1 MTMKTY
7 TQISRSSVWTPG
19 WLGWL
24 FLLPALALSL
34 PAQTGPELNITLTN
48 GGTNALISWEE
59 NPGEECLVYYSW
71 SLDGPWFVCLE
82 EIARASTQCQM
93 TLQVIDNKRY
103 YRLRQ
108 VQSQR
113 FVDDF
118 GDGDIAGWTID
129 YWDPEATNYLTLD
142 PSGGQLRIHGQAGA
156 NQTRNVFFCKTNLW
170 LGDFAMSIDIIDWHE
185 IEGDIPRVSLTANGQ
200 MDYWNE
206 PRNYSSNN
214 GGVNMAPNGSTIISE
229 LWLMRVWTNGS
240 GVVVNS
246 DPFLKIVPSKDYRLE
261 FYGAS
266 GWYRVVLYEILSDGA
281 LSRIMGRTVE
291 DPIPLTQGWVGFA
304 VSEKG
309 PGGYLDFTLDNFVAV
324 GTVP

>member
-1 MTMKTY
+1 MKTY
-7 TQISRSSVWTPG
+7 TQTSRSSFRTLG
-19 WLGWL
+19 RLGWL
-24 FLLPALALSL
+24 LLLPALALSL
-34 PAQTGPELNITLTN
+34 PAATGPELNITLTN
-48 GGTNALISWEE
+48 GGKNVLITWVE

-113 FVDDF
+113 FEERF
-118 GDGDIAGWTID
+118 DGDLDGWTID
-129 YWDPEATNYLTLD
+129 YWDHDATNYLTLD
-142 PSGGQLRIHGQAGA
+142 PSAGQLRIYGQAGT
-156 NQTRNVFFCKTNLW
+156 NETRNVFFCKTNLW
-170 LGDFAMSIDIIDWHE
+170 LGDFAMSIDILDWHE
-185 IEGDIPRVSLTANGQ
+185 IPGDIPNVSLVANGQ

-206 PRNYSSNN
+206 PRNYSSNS
-214 GGVNMAPNGSTIISE
+214 GGVSMAPDGSTIVSQ
-229 LWLMRVWTNGS
+229 LWLGRVYTNGF

-246 DPFLKIVPSKDYRLE
+246 DLFYKIVPSKDYRLE

-266 GWYRVVLYEILSDGA
+266 GWYRVVLYEILPDGT

-291 DPIPLTQGWVGFA
+291 DPIPLTQGWVAFG
-304 VSEKG
+304 VNEKG
-309 PGGYLDFTLDNFVAV
+309 SDGYLDFTLDNFVVV
-324 GTVP
+324 GTVPPSP

>member
-1 MTMKTY
+1 MKTY
-7 TQISRSSVWTPG
+7 TPTSRSSFRTPG
-19 WLGWL
+19 RLGWL
-24 FLLPALALSL
+24 LLLPALALSL
-34 PAQTGPELNITLTN
+34 PAATGPELNITLTN
-48 GGTNALISWEE
+48 GGKNVLIIWEE

-71 SLDGPWFVCLE
+71 SMDGPWFVCLE

-93 TLQVIDNKRY
+93 TVQVIDSKRY

-118 GDGDIAGWTID
+118 GHGDIAGWTID
-129 YWDPEATNYLTLD
+129 YWDPQATNYLTLD
-142 PSGGQLRIHGQAGA
+142 PSAGQLRIHGQAGA

-170 LGDFAMSIDIIDWHE
+170 LGDFAMSIVILDWHE
-185 IEGDIPRVSLTANGQ
+185 IPGDIPTVALLANANMG
-200 MDYWNE
+200 YFSTN
-206 PRNYSSNN
+206 RNYSSNN
-214 GGVNMAPNGSTIISE
+214 GGVNMAPNGLTFISQ

-240 GVVVNS
+240 GVVVDS
-246 DPFLKIVPSKDYRLE
+246 DPFYKIVPSKDYRLE

-266 GWYRVVLYEILSDGA
+266 GYYRVVLRELLPDGT
-281 LSRIMGRTVE
+281 LSRIGGRAAE